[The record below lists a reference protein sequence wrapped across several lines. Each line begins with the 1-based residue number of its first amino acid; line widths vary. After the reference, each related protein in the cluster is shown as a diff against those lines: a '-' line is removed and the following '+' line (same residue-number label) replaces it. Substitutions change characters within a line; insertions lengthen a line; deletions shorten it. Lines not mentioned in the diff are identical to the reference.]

1 MDLTVRDQSSNL
13 EQFLVLLYIL
23 DPTIWN
29 CFRLLCPSP
38 TFFYFPY
45 VSASEFV
52 PTKGQLISKCLF
64 GVIILTKKTT
74 EYFQDFCLAGL

>member
-38 TFFYFPY
+38 
-45 VSASEFV
+45 VMLLFV
-52 PTKGQLISKCLF
+52 CFCQLD
-64 GVIILTKKTT
+64 IILKPVCCKKQQKIVPDQQLV
-74 EYFQDFCLAGL
+74 EE